1 MDSFFF
7 AKNMPR
13 LGSNLQFSSDK
24 STSQEQPIE
33 TVLSEFSDR
42 FILFR
47 SGIGELAA
55 NATFEELRL
64 RTRHN
69 VEVR

>member
-33 TVLSEFSDR
+33 TDVSEMTTAKH
-42 FILFR
+42 LHLCHEFR
-47 SGIGELAA
+47 QQYTVARMKQ
-55 NATFEELRL
+55 TM
-64 RTRHN
+64 
-69 VEVR
+69 